1 MRPSNRVV
9 ILTLKW
15 RYHMGLSNRVVILTL
30 KWRYHMCLSNG
41 GIICVPQMEVSYAS
55 LK

>member
-30 KWRYHMCLSNG
+30 KWRYHMGLSNG
-41 GIICVPQMEVSYAS
+41 GIIWVSQIELLY
-55 LK
+55 